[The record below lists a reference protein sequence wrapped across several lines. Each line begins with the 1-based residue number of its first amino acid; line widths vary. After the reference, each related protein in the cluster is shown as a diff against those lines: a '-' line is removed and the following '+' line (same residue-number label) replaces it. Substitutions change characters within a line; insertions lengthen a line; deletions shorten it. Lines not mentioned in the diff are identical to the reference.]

1 MATIGNDILKAAEL
15 LQKGEVVAIPTETV
29 YGLAANALNENAV
42 LKIFEVKQ
50 RPHYNPLIIHIGN
63 KNQLELYTQ
72 NIPNIAYKLI
82 DAFWPGPLTLLLP
95 KKSIISDLVTAGFP
109 DVAVRMP
116 NHKVTLE
123 LLSNLDFPL
132 AAPSANPFGY
142 ISPTTSQHVQ
152 NQIGEKIEYILDGG
166 ACQKGVESTIVGF
179 ENNRVVLYRLGAITI
194 EELENIAGK
203 ILLAN
208 KETHTP
214 KTSGMLPYHYAP
226 LTPFILCENILLE
239 IEKHSGKKIGVIS
252 FSKIEKNENIS
263 EIVILSAEGKLE
275 EAAKNLY
282 SALHLLD
289 SKKLDVIIAQ
299 KFEEKGLGKTLNDR
313 LIKASKR

>member
-1 MATIGNDILKAAEL
+1 MATIGNNILKAAEL

-29 YGLAANALNENAV
+29 YGLAANALNEKAV

-95 KKSIISDLVTAGFP
+95 KKSIISDLVTAGFH

-116 NHKVTLE
+116 NHKVALE

-152 NQIGEKIEYILDGG
+152 NQIGEKIEYILEGG

-208 KETHTP
+208 KETNTP

-239 IEKHSGKKIGVIS
+239 IGKHLGKKIGVIS

-263 EIVILSAEGKLE
+263 EIVILSAENKLE

-313 LIKASKR
+313 LVKASKR

>member
-1 MATIGNDILKAAEL
+1 MATIGNNILKAAEL

-29 YGLAANALNENAV
+29 YGLAANALNEKAV

-116 NHKVTLE
+116 NHKVALE

-152 NQIGEKIEYILDGG
+152 NQIGEKIEYILEGG

-208 KETHTP
+208 KETNTP

-239 IEKHSGKKIGVIS
+239 IGKHLGKKIGVIS

-263 EIVILSAEGKLE
+263 EIVILSAENKLE

>member
-1 MATIGNDILKAAEL
+1 MATIGNNILKAAEL

-29 YGLAANALNENAV
+29 YGLAANALNEKAV

-116 NHKVTLE
+116 NHKVALE

-152 NQIGEKIEYILDGG
+152 NQIGEKIEYILEGG

-208 KETHTP
+208 KETNTP

-239 IEKHSGKKIGVIS
+239 IGKHLGKKIGVIS

-263 EIVILSAEGKLE
+263 EIVILSAENKLE

-313 LIKASKR
+313 LVKASKR